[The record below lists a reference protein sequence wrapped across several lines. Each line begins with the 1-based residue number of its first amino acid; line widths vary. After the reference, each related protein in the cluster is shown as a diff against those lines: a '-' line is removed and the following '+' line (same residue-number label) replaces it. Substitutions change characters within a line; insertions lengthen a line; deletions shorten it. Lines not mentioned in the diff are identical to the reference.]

1 MASAESKQPS
11 GSAISG
17 KLVIIGIVTVAVCAA
32 AISWYFRYQA
42 THRAAKFWGAAAAT
56 IIRDAPVV
64 IVNHDGNKHGATAAA
79 LKANNETTSI
89 DVSRAHGLTHLR
101 NALLEDHNF
110 DWTTVD
116 KPPDQAGLD
125 YWLLKFADPKA
136 GKGVTIWL
144 SDDFRVAFR
153 PDSSQTHSVALDPV
167 MTKGLREMFAEFS
180 ANPAGDATTQAR

>member
-1 MASAESKQPS
+1 MDSAESKQPS
-11 GSAISG
+11 DPAISG
-17 KLVIIGIVTVAVCAA
+17 KLVIIGIVMVAVCAA

-56 IIRDAPVV
+56 IIRDAPIV
-64 IVNHDGNKHGATAAA
+64 IINRVGTKNGATAVA
-79 LKANNETTSI
+79 KNETMSI

-125 YWLLKFADPKA
+125 YWLLSFADPKA
-136 GKGVTIWL
+136 GKGVRIWL
-144 SDDFRVAFR
+144 SDDLRIAFR
-153 PDSSQTHSVALDPV
+153 PDSSQMHSVALDPV
-167 MTKGLREMFAEFS
+167 MTKGLREMFAEFTGT
-180 ANPAGDATTQAR
+180 AAIPAADPAR